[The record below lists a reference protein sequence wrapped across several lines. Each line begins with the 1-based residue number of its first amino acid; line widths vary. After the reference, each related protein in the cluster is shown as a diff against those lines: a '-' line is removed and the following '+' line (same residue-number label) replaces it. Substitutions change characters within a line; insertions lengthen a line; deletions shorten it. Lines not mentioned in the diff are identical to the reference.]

1 MIRMNSE
8 EYERKEEEKEEVQ
21 EEKSSFQSELLD
33 AIEDQ
38 REEIEEEEVEE
49 EVHTQAKMQ
58 IEEEEEIQE
67 EFEEEYKEDRA
78 EEEEKEI
85 TPKKLDETLP
95 TEDEKKKEEQI
106 VYSHI
111 VVDLWR
117 TKMHRQEWGIRL
129 DAQRAQKDRQWTRD
143 MDLIGLVKIN
153 DKDYGHLALREKIW
167 KETDPLERR
176 FVMKMFSP
184 SGYWRGSIERLQG
197 ESFAISH
204 ATKEPCPAFICIFKH
219 TRNLFRIK
227 RLAHYPRFQGQVFGF
242 SYLDENDIFRSFVFD
257 DKRLT
262 PGSDW
267 MVKDIHDK
275 IIAKINGKFAN
286 LGGKFKID
294 IYDEKLA
301 TDKTFFNML
310 ILFSSTLRFL
320 KGIKKNIKKSLKELK
335 NTDTDVK
342 LDDSESNLYL
352 NPRKLS
358 I

>member
-1 MIRMNSE
+1 MYSE
-8 EYERKEEEKEEVQ
+8 EYERKEEEEEMQ
-21 EEKSSFQSELLD
+21 EEQSSFQSELLD

-38 REEIEEEEVEE
+38 REEIEEEEEIQEQEE
-49 EVHTQAKMQ
+49 EIHTQARMQ
-58 IEEEEEIQE
+58 IEEEEAIQE

-78 EEEEKEI
+78 EEEI
-85 TPKKLDETLP
+85 TPKKPEETLP
-95 TEDEKKKEEQI
+95 AEDEKKKKEEEI

-117 TKMHRQEWGIRL
+117 TKMHKEEWGIRL

-143 MDLIGLVKIN
+143 MDLIGEVKIN
-153 DKDYGHLALREKIW
+153 KEDYGNLAIREQIW

-242 SYLDENDIFRSFVFD
+242 SYLDENDIFKSFVLD

-267 MVKDIHDK
+267 MVKDIHDNV
-275 IIAKINGKFAN
+275 IARINGKFAN
-286 LGGKFKID
+286 LGGKFKIA
-294 IYDEKLA
+294 ILDEKLA
-301 TDKTFFNML
+301 SDKTFFNML

-320 KGIKKNIKKSLKELK
+320 KDIKKNIKKSMKELK
-335 NTDTDVK
+335 ASDTDVK
-342 LDDSESNLYL
+342 LDDSETNLYL

>member
-1 MIRMNSE
+1 MDSE
-8 EYERKEEEKEEVQ
+8 EYERKEEENEE

-38 REEIEEEEVEE
+38 REELDEKEE
-49 EVHTQAKMQ
+49 EVHTQARMQ

-78 EEEEKEI
+78 VEEEKEI
-85 TPKKLDETLP
+85 TPKKPDETLLS
-95 TEDEKKKEEQI
+95 EDDKEKKERI

-143 MDLIGLVKIN
+143 MDLIGQVKIN
-153 DKDYGHLALREKIW
+153 DENYGNLAIREAIW
-167 KETDPLERR
+167 KEEDPLERR

-204 ATKEPCPAFICIFKH
+204 ATQEPCPAFICIFKH

-242 SYLDENDIFRSFVFD
+242 SYLDENDIFKSYVFD

-262 PGSDW
+262 FGSDW
-267 MVKDIHDK
+267 LVKDIHNYVV
-275 IIAKINGKFAN
+275 AKIDGRFAN
-286 LGGKFKID
+286 LGGKFIID
-294 IYDEKLA
+294 IFDEKLA
-301 TDKTFFNML
+301 ADKTFFNML

-320 KGIKKNIKKSLKELK
+320 KDIKKNIKKSLKELK
-335 NTDTDVK
+335 DTDADIK

>member
-1 MIRMNSE
+1 MIRMFSE
-8 EYERKEEEKEEVQ
+8 EHEREEEKEIQ

-38 REEIEEEEVEE
+38 SEEVEEEEE
-49 EVHTQAKMQ
+49 EVHTQARMQ
-58 IEEEEEIQE
+58 VEQEEEIQE
-67 EFEEEYKEDRA
+67 EFEEEYKENRA
-78 EEEEKEI
+78 EEDKN
-85 TPKKLDETLP
+85 TSKKADEALP
-95 TEDEKKKEEQI
+95 AEDEKKKKEQI
-106 VYSHI
+106 SYSHI

-117 TKMHRQEWGIRL
+117 TKMHKEEWGIRL

-153 DKDYGHLALREKIW
+153 GEEYGNLAMREKLW
-167 KETDPLERR
+167 KGKDPLERR

-184 SGYWRGSIERLQG
+184 SGYWRASIERLQG
-197 ESFAISH
+197 ESFSMSH
-204 ATKEPCPAFICIFKH
+204 ATKEPCPVYICIFKH
-219 TRNLFRIK
+219 TRNLFSIK

-242 SYLDENDIFRSFVFD
+242 SYLDENDIFRSFVLD

-262 PGSDW
+262 FGSDW
-267 MVKDIHDK
+267 MVKDIHNNV
-275 IIAKINGKFAN
+275 IAKINGKFAN
-286 LGGKFKID
+286 LGGKFIID
-294 IYDEKLA
+294 IFDEKLA
-301 TDKTFFNML
+301 VDKTFFNML

-320 KGIKKNIKKSLKELK
+320 RDVKKNIKKSLKELK
-335 NTDTDVK
+335 TSDTEIK